1 MAVNF
6 PDSPS
11 NGDNFTANGIV
22 YIYNST
28 KGVWA
33 KQSTT
38 APPVVTGHVLPNANE
53 TYDLGSLT
61 QRFRDI
67 YLSGNT
73 LYLGGTALSVD
84 ENGNLGLPA
93 GTVIDGATIP
103 SAVEE
108 LSDIDVTINNEI
120 FTLNVDSPDAGHGSH
135 WKWTWDAGT
144 VAYSRLKIVN
154 LVQSNIPLY
163 NQGIYTLNNFAAH
176 ELHGSMT
183 QTHKIYLK
191 WIEGAGIDNLVSW
204 AVITDSVTG
213 VTNPNING
221 GNSNS
226 NKVVYSDPLQR

>member
-53 TYDLGSLT
+53 TYDLGSTT

-73 LYLGGTALSVD
+73 IYLGETALSVD
-84 ENGNLGLPA
+84 ENGVLGLPA
-93 GTVIDGATIP
+93 GTVIDGTTIP

-108 LSDIDVTINNEI
+108 LSDIDVTM
-120 FTLNVDSPDAGHGSH
+120 
-135 WKWTWDAGT
+135 T
-144 VAYSRLKIVN
+144 VPSSVC
-154 LVQSNIPLY
+154 
-163 NQGIYTLNNFAAH
+163 
-176 ELHGSMT
+176 
-183 QTHKIYLK
+183 
-191 WIEGAGIDNLVSW
+191 VS
-204 AVITDSVTG
+204 
-213 VTNPNING
+213 
-221 GNSNS
+221 
-226 NKVVYSDPLQR
+226 

>member
-38 APPVVTGHVLPNANE
+38 APPVVNGHVLPNANE
-53 TYDLGSLT
+53 VYDLGSTT

-73 LYLGGTALSVD
+73 IYLGDTALSVD
-84 ENGNLGLPA
+84 ENGVLGLPA
-93 GTVIDGATIP
+93 GTVIDGTTIP

-108 LSDIDVTINNEI
+108 LSDIDVTISDEI
-120 FTLNVDSPDAGHGSH
+120 FTLNVDAPDAGHGMH
-135 WKWTWDAGT
+135 WKWTWEAGS
-144 VAYSRLKIVN
+144 VAYSRLKITN
-154 LVQSNIPLY
+154 LIQ
-163 NQGIYTLNNFAAH
+163 
-176 ELHGSMT
+176 
-183 QTHKIYLK
+183 
-191 WIEGAGIDNLVSW
+191 
-204 AVITDSVTG
+204 
-213 VTNPNING
+213 
-221 GNSNS
+221 
-226 NKVVYSDPLQR
+226 